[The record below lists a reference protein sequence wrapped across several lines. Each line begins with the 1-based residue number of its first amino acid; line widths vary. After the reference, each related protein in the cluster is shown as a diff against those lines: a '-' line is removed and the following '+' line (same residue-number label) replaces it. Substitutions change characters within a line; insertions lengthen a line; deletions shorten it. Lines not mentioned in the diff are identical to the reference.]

1 MGQIERYGLYVLV
14 LVIFLILGVAIWGDD
29 SQTVTAPPKTD
40 LAVREQL
47 AESREDD
54 DEAAR
59 SLSEA
64 LRGQFASAKY
74 DDPKPDPKPDV
85 STMTVADLVL
95 GDSSEP
101 KAASFGGSEPKVGE
115 TAAKLDAEPDPS
127 RPIKALPDLRR
138 YKVAKGDTLM
148 EISKKFLGSARQW
161 QRVVQLNPQIDPDQL
176 DVGTILLIPHREDVL
191 EHHLRTIRRTGG
203 TYTVVKGDSLAR
215 IAKRLLGSEKYAA
228 QIRAANDVKN
238 VRRLRPGDVLV
249 IPAVE
254 TD

>member
-29 SQTVTAPPKTD
+29 SQAVTTPPNTD

-47 AESREDD
+47 AESSEQDE
-54 DEAAR
+54 EAAR

-64 LRGQFASAKY
+64 LRGQFAAAEY
-74 DDPKPDPKPDV
+74 DDPSPKPDPKSDV
-85 STMTVADLVL
+85 MKMTAADLVL
-95 GDSSEP
+95 GDVPAPRSDTIDGP
-101 KAASFGGSEPKVGE
+101 AAKPEPKVE
-115 TAAKLDAEPDPS
+115 DEPAPN
-127 RPIKALPDLRR
+127 RPIKGLPDLRR
-138 YKVAKGDTLM
+138 YKVSKGDTLM

-161 QRVVQLNPQIDPDQL
+161 QRIVQLNPQIDPDQL
-176 DVGTILLIPHREDVL
+176 DVGTTLLIPHREDVL
-191 EHHLRTIRRTGG
+191 EDHLRSIRRTGG

-238 VRRLRPGDVLV
+238 VRKLQPGDVLV